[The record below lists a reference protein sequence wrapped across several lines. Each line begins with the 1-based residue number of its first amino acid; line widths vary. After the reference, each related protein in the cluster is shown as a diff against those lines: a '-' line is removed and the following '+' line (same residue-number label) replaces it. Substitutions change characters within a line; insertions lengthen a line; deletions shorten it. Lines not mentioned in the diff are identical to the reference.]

1 MNTKKISRPGDHP
14 DRDDINLTNQ
24 NYNKNV
30 DSVSTPKAPLINL
43 PLNTIK
49 FLKILDP
56 NAELF
61 HFQVFDDSGKNN
73 VSPATIVGS
82 LEEKVESLAA
92 KNKAGAGIFVAIQP
106 HPKDKPRKAEFT
118 TEIRTFFID
127 LDGAPLEPVLETL
140 KKAKLNPNMVVN
152 TSLGKYH
159 IYLKVSDCPLSK
171 YSAVQK
177 ALAAMFNGD
186 PKVYDLPRVA
196 RLVGSW
202 HKKDPGNPF
211 KVKFHSIGNAGPYTF
226 DQIVRGLGLDLHHV
240 KGNSTDGKDGKQ
252 ANNESRNGA
261 TPLPSNEIPEGDR
274 NTTIFAVG
282 RRLRALDI
290 PEQDIK
296 AEIVKANEERCIPP
310 LDDNEIN
317 TIFQSIVKYKPDPNP
332 FGVITQE
339 GEGGIARVM
348 RISGVS
354 DLTKDSTADAI
365 NRTLHIAVEL
375 TKEMGGP
382 SQVLL
387 KGEIQK
393 KLKFVGVP
401 SPATLV
407 NQTFPKPKPEKG
419 KEENASLL
427 FEDPIPSDSE
437 VDGHVLLN
445 EILEIF
451 KRFIILPKHA
461 DVALS
466 LWVLFAWAHEA
477 FQISPLLDFR
487 SPTKRCGKTTAL
499 RVLSRLVPRPLPVA
513 NISTAALFRSI
524 EHYQPTLIV
533 DEVDTFLENNVEIH
547 GVLNA
552 GHERDGAYV
561 LRVVGDD
568 HEPKQFC
575 VWAPKIISGIGRRKD
590 TLEDRSIR
598 IPMERK
604 SRRENIDRLGHKG
617 KHDFIT
623 TREKC
628 LRWTNDHKDQLIEAN
643 PSMPNGLDDRAKDNW
658 EPLLSIADLCGAEWP
673 EIARKAALAISG
685 NPGSD
690 DESIAEMLLEDIH
703 IFFNTKNKQEI
714 ITFSG
719 CGFGDEN
726 WQFKEMTENGEFDN
740 RIPSNLLAGYLGS
753 LEERP
758 WPEFKK
764 GMRITARQIAAILK
778 HFGIKPSQMRFKDEN
793 VRGYFKKDFQEAFT
807 RYLSAASAT

>member
-1 MNTKKISRPGDHP
+1 MNTKKISRPVDHP
-14 DRDDINLTNQ
+14 DQDDKNLI
-24 NYNKNV
+24 NKNLNKFV
-30 DSVSTPKAPLINL
+30 DSELTPKVGLINL
-43 PLNTIK
+43 PLDMIK

-56 NAELF
+56 DAEHF

-73 VSPATIVGS
+73 IFPEMMEGS
-82 LEEKVESLAA
+82 LEEKAKSLAA

-106 HPKDKPRKAEFT
+106 HSKDKPRKAEFT
-118 TEIRTFFID
+118 TRIRTFLID

-140 KKAKLNPNMVVN
+140 KKAKLNPNMVVI
-152 TSLGKYH
+152 TSPGKFH
-159 IYLKVSDCPLSK
+159 IYLKVSGCPLNK

-177 ALAAMFNGD
+177 ALAAMFDGD
-186 PKVYDLPRVA
+186 SKVHDLPRVA
-196 RLVGSW
+196 RVVGSW

-211 KVKFHSIGNAGPYTF
+211 KVKFRSVGNAEPYTF
-226 DQIVRGLGLDLHHV
+226 DQIVSGLSLDLNQV
-240 KGNSTDGKDGKQ
+240 RGNGTNRKNGRE
-252 ANNESRNGA
+252 ANNGSKNEA
-261 TPLPSNEIPEGDR
+261 TPLASNEIPEGER
-274 NTTIFAVG
+274 NTTIFAIG

-290 PEQDIK
+290 PEQEIK
-296 AEIVKANEERCIPP
+296 AAIVKTNEERCNPP
-310 LDDNEIN
+310 LDDDEIN
-317 TIFQSIVKYKPDPNP
+317 IIFQSILKYSPDPNP
-332 FGVITQE
+332 FGVITPE
-339 GEGGIARVM
+339 GEGDIAKVM
-348 RISGVS
+348 RNSGVS
-354 DLTKDSTADAI
+354 DLTKDSTADVI

-375 TKEMGGP
+375 TKGMGGS

-387 KGEIQK
+387 RGEIQK
-393 KLKFVGVP
+393 KLKFIGVQ

-407 NQTFPKPKPEKG
+407 NQTFPKPKPEKES
-419 KEENASLL
+419 EEKASLL
-427 FEDPIPSDSE
+427 LEDPIPFDSE
-437 VDGHVLLN
+437 VDGNVLLN

-604 SRRENIDRLGHKG
+604 ISKDIVDRLGHKG

-628 LRWTNDHKDQLIEAN
+628 LRWANDHKDQLMEAN

-658 EPLLSIADLCGAEWP
+658 EPLLSIADLCGGEWP
-673 EIARKAALAISG
+673 EIAREAASAISG
-685 NPGSD
+685 DPGSD
-690 DESIAEMLLEDIH
+690 NESIAEMLLEDIRV
-703 IFFNTKNKQEI
+703 FFDSDQ
-714 ITFSG
+714 
-719 CGFGDEN
+719 
-726 WQFKEMTENGEFDN
+726 GESDV
-740 RIPSNLLAGYLGS
+740 RIPSNRLASYLES

-764 GMRITARQIAAILK
+764 GKRITTRQIADILK
-778 HFGIKPSQMRFKDEN
+778 QFGIKSCQMRIKN
-793 VRGYFKKDFQEAFT
+793 KNIRGYFKNDFQEAFT
-807 RYLSAASAT
+807 RYLPATSAT